1 MKRLQAKPLF
11 RTIFAVSLIL
21 SLLTV
26 STSCQV
32 TSDEERLIEGI
43 LENLD
48 MVNGE
53 MTIVTEDGETI
64 TIKITTSNSEEGE
77 NLEYDELEA
86 GTPVKV
92 TVEDGSHADMEDV
105 EVQHKDGE
113 NGDNY
118 EAEDTYDDDDSGNK
132 PSVAVADLSSILPS
146 MASIE
151 DVFRVLGVWEDAEE
165 FREMGLAW
173 SHIAEELDYNQE
185 RMRSRLQD
193 MAEELLKAA
202 RDAGL
207 ITQEQLEAKFR
218 YFDEMAAKWIGKIF
232 ADTEVE
238 AVSDVDLESI
248 LPSLESIE
256 DVFRVLGVWE
266 DAVAW
271 HEEGLTWAHI
281 ADELGYTMEK
291 MYAELME
298 IAEEYL
304 WAAKE
309 AGLINHEQFEEMF
322 TRFDELAEG
331 WIHEIY

>member
-32 TSDEERLIEGI
+32 TSNEERLIEGI
-43 LENLD
+43 LENVD

-77 NLEYDELEA
+77 NSEYDELEA

-92 TVEDGSHADMEDV
+92 TVEDSNHADMEDV

-113 NGDNY
+113 NGDND

-132 PSVAVADLSSILPS
+132 PSVVVADLSSILPS

-151 DVFRVLGVWEDAEE
+151 DVFRMLG
-165 FREMGLAW
+165 L
-173 SHIAEELDYNQE
+173 
-185 RMRSRLQD
+185 
-193 MAEELLKAA
+193 
-202 RDAGL
+202 
-207 ITQEQLEAKFR
+207 
-218 YFDEMAAKWIGKIF
+218 
-232 ADTEVE
+232 
-238 AVSDVDLESI
+238 
-248 LPSLESIE
+248 
-256 DVFRVLGVWE
+256 WE

-298 IAEEYL
+298 IAEEHL